1 MSAFLLLVAAAATG
15 IEVGW
20 QPLPEGGY
28 EYTIQIEPELAE
40 SFVKGEHEIVSSVP
54 ANIDARR
61 YRIVVGRG
69 KLARVNGV
77 PRSVAATSAPPVT
90 PAPTAPA
97 RGRQPAEPALEEAEP
112 PLETLAQ
119 PAPSDPPPSETESS
133 LKDLPEPPAE
143 ETGPAIAVPLEP
155 QTLPSEPPAANPFD
169 RKTPPTA
176 EQHAA
181 DNAHLP
187 AAETAPMLLKSGYEE
202 ATKVNR
208 PTSDGGAVGEAA
220 AEPQRPWIAFV
231 LALVLLC
238 CSLGANAYLGW
249 IAWDARARYRSALSK
264 LGMSGAA

>member
-40 SFVKGEHEIVSSVP
+40 SFVRGEHEIVSSVP

-69 KLARVNGV
+69 KLARVDGV
-77 PRSVAATSAPPVT
+77 PRSVATTSAPPVAA
-90 PAPTAPA
+90 PAAPA
-97 RGRQPAEPALEEAEP
+97 RSRPPSEPIVEEAEP

-119 PAPSDPPPSETESS
+119 PAPSDPSPPETENS
-133 LKDLPEPPAE
+133 LKDLPEPPEE

-155 QTLPSEPPAANPFD
+155 QTLPSEPAAANPFE
-169 RKTPPTA
+169 RKAPPSA

-208 PTSDGGAVGEAA
+208 PPTDGGTVSKAT